1 MIFGKNKTSEPPVTN
16 AVNSAPVKNINPD
29 DFFQDMGRKPKQSKP
44 AEVKA
49 EIESPEITGLR
60 EAPEEIPPST
70 LAAIGTEN
78 VSADTLIDK
87 AALDDGAYHG
97 NMDNID
103 ENAVDV
109 GTLDVKTERTVP
121 AESPA
126 SAAVTRSGAVD
137 ADDFFKDM
145 GKKAKKK
152 EENVNIEAPDVVGL
166 RETPAPVLPSTLDD
180 IGINVGEIDTN
191 ILPDKTLL
199 DDGLYHGTL
208 QSI

>member
-1 MIFGKNKTSEPPVTN
+1 MIFGKNKTSEPSVTP
-16 AVNSAPVKNINPD
+16 AVNSASVKNIDPD
-29 DFFQDMGRKPKQSKP
+29 DFFQDMGRKPKQTKP

-60 EAPEEIPPST
+60 EAPEEVPPST
-70 LAAIGTEN
+70 LADIGTEN
-78 VSADTLIDK
+78 IAADTLIDK

-103 ENAVDV
+103 ENTIDV
-109 GTLDVKTERTVP
+109 GTLDVKTERTAP
-121 AESPA
+121 AEASDEPA
-126 SAAVTRSGAVD
+126 VKTGGAVD

-145 GKKAKKK
+145 GRKSKKK
-152 EENVNIEAPDVVGL
+152 EENVNIESPDIVGL
-166 RETPAPVLPSTLDD
+166 REAPEPVLPSTLDD
-180 IGINVGEIDTN
+180 IGIDVGEINTD